1 MENVQ
6 TKEVIRTKLQQDT
19 EAFLNAGGEIEVLA
33 PEQRS
38 NKRKSKR
45 KHVSKDEREASYQD
59 FLKIATEEYKEF
71 IGAQ

>member
-1 MENVQ
+1 MQDIE
-6 TKEVIRTKLQQDT
+6 TKKVIRTKLQQDT

-38 NKRKSKR
+38 AKRKSKR
-45 KHVSKDEREASYQD
+45 KFVSKNEREASYQD
-59 FLKIATEEYKEF
+59 FLQIATEEYKEF